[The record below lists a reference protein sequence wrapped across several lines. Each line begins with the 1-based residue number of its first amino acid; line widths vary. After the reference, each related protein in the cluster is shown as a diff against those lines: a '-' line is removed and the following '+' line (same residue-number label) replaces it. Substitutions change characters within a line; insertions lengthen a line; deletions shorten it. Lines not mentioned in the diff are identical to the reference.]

1 MNRTSWM
8 VGFLCVALLA
18 ACNGNRRDNTAGTTG
33 SGNESGSMQS
43 GGATDTARTMGDTT
57 APVGATRSD
66 TARTRGADSASTSQ
80 R

>member
-1 MNRTSWM
+1 M

-18 ACNGNRRDNTAGTTG
+18 ACNGNRRDKTAGTTG

-43 GGATDTARTMGDTT
+43 GAATDTARTMGDTT
-57 APVGATRSD
+57 APTGATGRD
-66 TARTRGADSASTSQ
+66 TARSPQSGADSASTPQ